1 MKEKKIR
8 CSVCGELKSEK
19 SFPKNRLLDGTI
31 KVSGDICHTCMS
43 RKYRNKSKEETEKL
57 KNAAD
62 TTSMTLLDM
71 IAKLNAMG
79 YVIIKK
85 EDYENLLSNKKQD
98 EENEQHELLQI

>member
-8 CSVCGELKSEK
+8 CSVCGELKPEK

-85 EDYENLLSNKKQD
+85 EDYEDLLSNQKQ
-98 EENEQHELLQI
+98 EENEKLIIDKD

>member
-1 MKEKKIR
+1 MKENMIR

-85 EDYENLLSNKKQD
+85 EDYENLLSNQKQ
-98 EENEQHELLQI
+98 EENEKLIIDKD

>member
-19 SFPKNRLLDGTI
+19 SFPKNRRLDGTVKI
-31 KVSGDICHTCMS
+31 SGDVCSTCIS
-43 RKYRNKSKEETEKL
+43 RKYRNKSKEETEKF

-62 TTSMTLLDM
+62 TTSLTFLDM
-71 IAKLNAMG
+71 IAKLNSMG

-85 EDYENLLSNKKQD
+85 EDYENLLSNQKQ
-98 EENEQHELLQI
+98 EENEELIVNED